1 MLNSPTALPFQIV
14 STPVHSSSPQLA
26 CPRTEVSAQ
35 EKETIM
41 LENLSRL
48 VLFSK
53 EKKLRVGSKERRA
66 DKRRKER
73 GGGGRGEGG
82 TQRSVLRNG
91 SCKASR
97 AVIDLFPKFVFLC
110 IQDPNQGGVYG
121 CLF

>member
-26 CPRTEVSAQ
+26 YPRTEVSAQ

-53 EKKLRVGSKERRA
+53 EKKIKSGEQREESRQKE
-66 DKRRKER
+66 KGKGWGRKGR
-73 GGGGRGEGG
+73 GGDTEKCAEKW
-82 TQRSVLRNG
+82 QLQ
-91 SCKASR
+91 C
-97 AVIDLFPKFVFLC
+97 
-110 IQDPNQGGVYG
+110 
-121 CLF
+121 